1 VIKKSREKVNY
12 KNLEENSKNCP
23 SLDPPRIHLIE
34 NGYEVKDDEE
44 EKEEKDLQP
53 EEDEEEIEEDD
64 DEVDEQGQA
73 QQRIQAHY
81 LHVQQSQPYRVPHCR
96 TRYSHLAKSTECARF
111 EGKMQKDNHQLPSS
125 KLRSK
130 STKGEEVL
138 EVHGGRIAHQAIG
151 RKDRH
156 SKVCTSKGQR
166 DRRLRLAAHTAI
178 QFYDVQDRLG
188 YDRPSKAI
196 DWLMEKA
203 KAAIEA
209 IAANSSPSPNNQDS
223 TTSAINSAEQTYKDL
238 GKHCL
243 NLQHHDESET
253 IMGLNSGFCY
263 QNQQHSNDNSLSFIL
278 EAANANAN
286 TQDLCL
292 SLQSFQDPVLDD
304 PHQHHVVSPISF
316 SEQAANASAGLSDLN
331 ATEIGWFQRAM
342 MSWNSDT
349 SHGGGEDFVFNS
361 LPQQPTIPCQNQL
374 LSHRGPLQSSNL
386 LSVSAWTNPVPPISI
401 NCLHHRSALSSRS
414 LSSLGVSSGRF
425 SASQTP
431 PRFQLE
437 EQEHNATSER
447 PPNTCSPCHY

>member
-1 VIKKSREKVNY
+1 MMSMQSKAKQSTGPSPKKTKVANMIQ
-12 KNLEENSKNCP
+12 NCP

-73 QQRIQAHY
+73 QQRI
-81 LHVQQSQPYRVPHCR
+81 
-96 TRYSHLAKSTECARF
+96 
-111 EGKMQKDNHQLPSS
+111 PSS
-125 KLRSK
+125 LSACSTITTLQSATLQNTSK

-196 DWLMEKA
+196 DWLMDKA

-292 SLQSFQDPVLDD
+292 SLQSFQDPVLND